1 MRSVLVTGA
10 AGGIGS
16 HTARLLHARGWLVGC
31 YDRDA
36 VGAKELASSLGA
48 GAIGGRLDVT
58 ADDEWQA
65 ALAEVSTAA
74 GGGLHALVNNAGIL
88 ASGLLVEMP
97 MLDHERQVAINLLGV
112 ITGARAAHPLLAATP
127 GSVLV
132 NVASASPVHGQ
143 PGLATYAAT
152 KAAVRSLTEALSLEW
167 QGQVRVVDVL
177 PMWVRTPLLAGAGGN
192 AQLRHLGVRLTPDQ
206 VAAAI
211 VRAVETPDRLKGPH
225 RYVGGQARFF
235 SLATRLAP
243 PTVSRTVVRLLAHR

>member
-16 HTARLLHARGWLVGC
+16 HTAQLLPARGWLVGC

-88 ASGLLVEMP
+88 A
-97 MLDHERQVAINLLGV
+97 
-112 ITGARAAHPLLAATP
+112 
-127 GSVLV
+127 
-132 NVASASPVHGQ
+132 
-143 PGLATYAAT
+143 
-152 KAAVRSLTEALSLEW
+152 
-167 QGQVRVVDVL
+167 
-177 PMWVRTPLLAGAGGN
+177 GAGGN
-192 AQLRHLGVRLTPDQ
+192 AQLRHLGLRLTPDQ

-243 PTVSRTVVRLLAHR
+243 PTVSRTVVRLLAHH

>member
-36 VGAKELASSLGA
+36 VGATELASSLGA

-58 ADDEWQA
+58 ADDERQA

-112 ITGARAAHPLLAATP
+112 IAGARAAHPLLAATP

-132 NVASASPVHGQ
+132 NVASASAVHGQ

-167 QGQVRVVDVL
+167 QVRCGWSTCCRCGSGRRCSPV
-177 PMWVRTPLLAGAGGN
+177 PA
-192 AQLRHLGVRLTPDQ
+192 
-206 VAAAI
+206 
-211 VRAVETPDRLKGPH
+211 
-225 RYVGGQARFF
+225 
-235 SLATRLAP
+235 ATRSCATSACGSRPRRWRRPSCAP
-243 PTVSRTVVRLLAHR
+243 SRPRIG